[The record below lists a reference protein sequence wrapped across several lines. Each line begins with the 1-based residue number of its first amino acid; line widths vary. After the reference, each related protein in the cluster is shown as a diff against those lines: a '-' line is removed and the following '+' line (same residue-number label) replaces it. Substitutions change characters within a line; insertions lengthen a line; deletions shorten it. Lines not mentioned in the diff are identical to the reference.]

1 MGVWGTS
8 ILQND
13 TAMDVKGTYL
23 DKRKT
28 GIERDQATAELLEE
42 MSDYIEDYDEGP
54 YVWITLALIQWEYS
68 ELKDDLKE
76 IALTVLEHNNIVE
89 RWEEDNPAKAD
100 KVRKNLEDIKEKLN
114 SPMTYKKKIKPY
126 RFYHNDWKLG
136 DVYYMELTNDLA
148 KEYHLEGRYILA
160 QKVDEAVGYISDYI
174 ELGHIIPIVRVRITK
189 DHRLPQTE
197 EEFLSLEYVK
207 EGTEHYLFSI
217 DTESKES
224 INRYFKY
231 LANYKIVKPIN
242 ELNEHVPFG
251 IIPKFFEKNITHHF
265 IMYNLQL
272 YPTIEEE
279 IENDYELVQKMVSE
293 LPNDSFMKQW
303 KIGDVYTW
311 RIHKVKHINE
321 EYHDRYILIQK
332 VGYWMNNGHHLGIL
346 AVIKITADK
355 EILNPETVF
364 AESEQAYIGR
374 YTKDTLYHVITICWK
389 ENDKELKR
397 LKYLGNYPIDP
408 QDIQYI
414 NDKKYLSH
422 SRSLELKIDGQFDI
436 VNYKLYC

>member
-126 RFYHNDWKLG
+126 RFYHNDWNLG

-148 KEYHLEGRYILA
+148 KEYHLLFAFLLFFQIL
-160 QKVDEAVGYISDYI
+160 VILYFHF
-174 ELGHIIPIVRVRITK
+174 LHIY
-189 DHRLPQTE
+189 H
-197 EEFLSLEYVK
+197 SL
-207 EGTEHYLFSI
+207 
-217 DTESKES
+217 
-224 INRYFKY
+224 
-231 LANYKIVKPIN
+231 
-242 ELNEHVPFG
+242 
-251 IIPKFFEKNITHHF
+251 
-265 IMYNLQL
+265 
-272 YPTIEEE
+272 
-279 IENDYELVQKMVSE
+279 
-293 LPNDSFMKQW
+293 
-303 KIGDVYTW
+303 
-311 RIHKVKHINE
+311 
-321 EYHDRYILIQK
+321 
-332 VGYWMNNGHHLGIL
+332 
-346 AVIKITADK
+346 
-355 EILNPETVF
+355 
-364 AESEQAYIGR
+364 
-374 YTKDTLYHVITICWK
+374 
-389 ENDKELKR
+389 
-397 LKYLGNYPIDP
+397 
-408 QDIQYI
+408 
-414 NDKKYLSH
+414 
-422 SRSLELKIDGQFDI
+422 
-436 VNYKLYC
+436 

>member
-28 GIERDQATAELLEE
+28 GIERDQATAEVLEE

-126 RFYHNDWKLG
+126 RFYHNDWNLG

-160 QKVDEAVGYISDYI
+160 QKVEEAVGYISDYI

-231 LANYKIVKPIN
+231 LANYEIMKPIN

-332 VGYWMNNGHHLGIL
+332 VGYWMDNDHHLGIL

-364 AESEQAYIGR
+364 AESEQAYIMR
-374 YTKDTLYHVITICWK
+374 YNKDTLFHLATICWK

-408 QDIQYI
+408 QDIKYI
-414 NDKKYLSH
+414 NDKKYLSRSH
-422 SRSLELKIDGQFDI
+422 SLELNISGQFHI